1 MKVVVNRCYGSFGLS
16 HEAVMRYSE
25 LAGLN
30 LVGVQDSL
38 FYHYYRDGKIGDED
52 YYWSEGDLERTD
64 PLLIQ
69 VVEELGEKA
78 DGSFSTLEV
87 VEIPDD
93 VKWKIAEYDGWESV
107 QEVHRSW

>member
-69 VVEELGEKA
+69 VVEELGENPKEYKIYDLTPDIIMA
-78 DGSFSTLEV
+78 VASV
-87 VEIPDD
+87 VENKID
-93 VKWKIAEYDGWESV
+93 VFGSANKI
-107 QEVHRSW
+107 